1 MAAILFTNAMIMEPA
16 KLMDLVSVILDSSTM
31 TVPVN
36 IQRSFMIEA
45 SIYSWCFAR
54 FPGFT
59 NQSKEKYF
67 KKYFSD

>member
-16 KLMDLVSVILDSSTM
+16 KLMDLASVILDSSTT
-31 TVPVN
+31 TVLVN

-45 SIYSWCFAR
+45 GIYSWCFAR
-54 FPGFT
+54 FPGFG
-59 NQSKEKYF
+59 NQYFDKWF